1 MKTLYLISKGLDKL
15 SENEMRDLER
25 ENKIPR
31 HSLLEDYIS
40 ADLLDERYLVNKT
53 PTIRR
58 QLYKLLP
65 VYVAQLIEALFILHR
80 YDIILSHTEKA
91 GLPLALTM
99 KIFGINKPHVI
110 IISRITSVNDNK
122 SRQKIWFL
130 KKTKDSISK
139 IIIWSSMQRKI
150 AIEKL
155 GVPADKI
162 ILVKRGTDQKFWR
175 PQPQSAKPDMICAA
189 GMEARDYPTLI
200 EALRPLNIRC
210 HIAVGASRGEMF
222 DTVKKLYDIKDLPKS
237 ITVGRKSLTELRDL
251 YTQSQFVV
259 VPIMQSDSDNG
270 LTTILEAMAM
280 GKPVICSRTEGQIDV
295 IQDGVTG
302 IFVPL
307 NDPIKMREAI
317 SELWNDPERCEKMG
331 IEARKYI
338 EENHSLEQFAG
349 HIKKEIVD
357 VVSTSNIRESY
368 SGKEVNVEI

>member
-15 SENEMRDLER
+15 SENEMRDLEK
-25 ENKIPR
+25 EDKIPR

-40 ADLLDERYLVNKT
+40 ADLLDERYLVNNT

-91 GLPLALTM
+91 GLPLALVM

-110 IISRITSVNDNK
+110 IISRITSVNEKK

-175 PQPQSAKPDMICAA
+175 PQPQSTKLNMICAA
-189 GMEARDYPTLI
+189 GMEARDYPTLV

-210 HIAVGASRGEMF
+210 HIAVGASRGELF
-222 DTVKKLYDIKDLPKS
+222 DTVKKLYDIKNLPKS

-270 LTTILEAMAM
+270 LTTILESMAM

-307 NDPIKMREAI
+307 NDPIAMREAI
-317 SELWNDPERCEKMG
+317 LELWNDPERCRKMG

-338 EENHSLEQFAG
+338 EENHSLEQFAND
-349 HIKKEIVD
+349 IKIEIEQTIKETLPEPNFVP
-357 VVSTSNIRESY
+357 E
-368 SGKEVNVEI
+368 ELNV

>member
-15 SENEMRDLER
+15 SENEMRDLEK
-25 ENKIPR
+25 EDKIPR

-40 ADLLDERYLVNKT
+40 ADLLDERYLVNNT

-110 IISRITSVNDNK
+110 IISRITSVNEKK

-175 PQPQSAKPDMICAA
+175 PQPQSTKLNMICAA
-189 GMEARDYPTLI
+189 GMEARDYPTLV

-210 HIAVGASRGEMF
+210 HIAVGASRGELF
-222 DTVKKLYDIKDLPKS
+222 DTVKKLYDIKNLPKS

-270 LTTILEAMAM
+270 LTTILESMAM

-307 NDPIKMREAI
+307 NDPIAMREAI
-317 SELWNDPERCEKMG
+317 LELWNDPERCRKMG

-338 EENHSLEQFAG
+338 EENHSLEQFAND
-349 HIKKEIVD
+349 IKIEIEQTIKETLPEPNFVP
-357 VVSTSNIRESY
+357 E
-368 SGKEVNVEI
+368 ELNV

>member
-15 SENEMRDLER
+15 SENEMRDLEK
-25 ENKIPR
+25 EDKIPR

-40 ADLLDERYLVNKT
+40 ADLLDERYLVNNT

-91 GLPLALTM
+91 GLPLALAM

-110 IISRITSVNDNK
+110 IISRITSVNEKK

-175 PQPQSAKPDMICAA
+175 PQPQSTKLNMICAA
-189 GMEARDYPTLI
+189 GMEARDYPTLV

-210 HIAVGASRGEMF
+210 HIAVGASRGELF
-222 DTVKKLYDIKDLPKS
+222 DTVKKLYDIKNLPKS

-270 LTTILEAMAM
+270 LTTILESMAM

-295 IQDGVTG
+295 IQDGITG

-307 NDPIKMREAI
+307 NDPIAMREAI
-317 SELWNDPERCEKMG
+317 LELWNDPERCRKMG

-338 EENHSLEQFAG
+338 EENHSLEQFAND
-349 HIKKEIVD
+349 IKIEIEQTIQETLPEPNFVP
-357 VVSTSNIRESY
+357 E
-368 SGKEVNVEI
+368 ELNV

>member
-15 SENEMRDLER
+15 SENEMRDLEK
-25 ENKIPR
+25 EDKIPR

-40 ADLLDERYLVNKT
+40 ADLLDERYLVNNT

-91 GLPLALTM
+91 GLPLALAM

-110 IISRITSVNDNK
+110 IISRITSVNEKK

-175 PQPQSAKPDMICAA
+175 PQPQSTKLNMICAA
-189 GMEARDYPTLI
+189 GMEARDYPTLV

-210 HIAVGASRGEMF
+210 HIAVGASRGELF
-222 DTVKKLYDIKDLPKS
+222 DTVKKLYDIKNLPKS

-270 LTTILEAMAM
+270 LTTILESMAM

-307 NDPIKMREAI
+307 NDPIAMREAI
-317 SELWNDPERCEKMG
+317 LELWNDPERCRKMG

-338 EENHSLEQFAG
+338 EENHSLEQFAND
-349 HIKKEIVD
+349 IKIEIEQTIQETLPEPNFVP
-357 VVSTSNIRESY
+357 E
-368 SGKEVNVEI
+368 ELNV